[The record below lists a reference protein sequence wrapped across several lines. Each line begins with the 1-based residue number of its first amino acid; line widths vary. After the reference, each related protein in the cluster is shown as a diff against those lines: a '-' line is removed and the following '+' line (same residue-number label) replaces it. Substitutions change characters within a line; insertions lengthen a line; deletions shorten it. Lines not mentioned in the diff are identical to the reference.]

1 MLKTS
6 RYDNVVIAW
15 MSHACYVTAI
25 VLIPALVSGIA
36 TAQPPRSLAIIN
48 AASGGDVIAPGSIA
62 SAFGRQVGAS
72 TVSATSLPLP
82 TTLGGVSIDVTD
94 SANAMGMASLFYV
107 SPNQIN
113 FVAPDSAKTG
123 AGTVKVLGGAN
134 SPQSANVQVAAVAPG
149 LFTANGAGVGVAAAI
164 AIRRDIATQTD
175 NPVPVYHCDANGC
188 SSMGVEMGPDAQ
200 VFLELFG
207 TGVKGRSSLAN
218 VTATIGGEHVDVLFA
233 GPQGQFPGLD
243 QVNLSLPQGLH
254 TRGETDVVLTVD
266 GHSANTVRV
275 NLKDKSSN

>member
-1 MLKTS
+1 MS
-6 RYDNVVIAW
+6 R
-15 MSHACYVTAI
+15 ACYVALLL
-25 VLIPALVSGIA
+25 LISFLAVGVA
-36 TAQPPRSLAIIN
+36 AAQPPRSLAIIN
-48 AASGGDVIAPGSIA
+48 SASGGDVIAPGSIA

-72 TVSATSLPLP
+72 TVSATSLPLA

-113 FVAPDSAKTG
+113 FVVPDGTKIGTA
-123 AGTVKVLGGAN
+123 TVKVLGGAN
-134 SPQSANVQVAAVAPG
+134 SPQSTTVQVAAVAPG

-164 AIRRDIATQTD
+164 AIRRIIATQTD
-175 NPVPVYHCDANGC
+175 DQVPVFHCDANGC
-188 SSMGVEMGPDAQ
+188 SSMGIEMGPDAQ

-207 TGVKGRSSLAN
+207 TGIKGRTSLAN
-218 VTATIGGEHVDVLFA
+218 VTATIGGENVDVLFA

-243 QVNLSLPQGLH
+243 QVNLSLPQTLH

-266 GHSANTVRV
+266 GHVANTVRV
-275 NLKDKSSN
+275 NLKDKGGN